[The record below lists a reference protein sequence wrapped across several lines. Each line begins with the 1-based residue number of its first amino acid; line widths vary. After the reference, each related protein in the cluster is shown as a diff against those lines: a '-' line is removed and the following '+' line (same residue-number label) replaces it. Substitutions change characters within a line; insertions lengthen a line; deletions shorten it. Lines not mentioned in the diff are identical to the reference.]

1 MSQVS
6 NVEKISTLVLEGK
19 EYTVL
24 RFKHEGTR
32 YYGTIR
38 SMYITD
44 GKLNTT
50 LTGLQLSMGLTLE
63 IAIERRREQIQ
74 TNKELIIKFNT
85 MKTDIES
92 QINILENGHCP
103 NTDKLNELVQQLEL
117 ITTAIQQM
125 EV

>member
-6 NVEKISTLVLEGK
+6 NVEKISTLILEGK

-38 SMYITD
+38 STYITD
-44 GKLNTT
+44 GKFNTT
-50 LTGLQLSMGLTLE
+50 VTGLLLSMGLTLE
-63 IAIERRREQIQ
+63 VAIDRRRTQIQ
-74 TNKELIIKFNT
+74 NNKELIVKFNS
-85 MKTDIES
+85 MKTDIET
-92 QINILENGHCP
+92 QINIIENGHCP
-103 NTDKLNELVQQLEL
+103 NTDKLNELVEQLNL